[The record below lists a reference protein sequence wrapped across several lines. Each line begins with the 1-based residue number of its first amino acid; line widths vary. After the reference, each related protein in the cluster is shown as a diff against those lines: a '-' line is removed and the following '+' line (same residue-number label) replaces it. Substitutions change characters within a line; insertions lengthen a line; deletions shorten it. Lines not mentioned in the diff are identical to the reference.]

1 MNAQGWRPRRRQI
14 LTGGAAAAG
23 ALMLPGK
30 APAAISKKPL
40 SGVTLNISC
49 WSAPYPLMLRK
60 YIPEFEAM
68 TGARVNYTT
77 PSFPVYDQRMDLA
90 LATRSDAYDVINVTF
105 IFIGRW
111 IGAGWV
117 TPLDQFIAN
126 PKLTPAAWDAGDFL
140 PGATNVFRDAKGRLC
155 AVPWIADVMMAGA
168 SRYDL
173 IRQAGFTMPD
183 TFAEMPKMLAAVNG
197 KSGVPG
203 FITENHYG
211 WTFVGYLQGFGAN
224 VFRNPP
230 HDLMPVLDTPEA
242 IEAAGFFSDLLRKY
256 GPKGVLSYTYDEVVV
271 GLQNGQMNYATENE
285 DFVVPMAQAK
295 SKVAATCGFSMFPAG
310 PAGRFPQI
318 ASHGWGIPVGST
330 KKEAA
335 WQFITWALSKPLLLR
350 MFHDQGWS
358 SITRRSIIELPAFRR
373 KLTYNG
379 FDVAKIYLD
388 TVDLGAKGYMAYRTV
403 PPYPQMDREL
413 DIAIQSIVSGEKSA
427 QSAMAAAQR
436 NSLAQLRR
444 AGVKL

>member
-23 ALMLPGK
+23 ALMLPGR
-30 APAAISKKPL
+30 APAAIGKKPL

-77 PSFPVYDQRMDLA
+77 PSFPIYNQRMDLA
-90 LATRSDAYDVINVTF
+90 LATRSGAYDVINVTF

-140 PGATNVFRDAKGRLC
+140 PGAANVFRDAKGRLC

-230 HDLMPVLDTPEA
+230 HDLMPLLDTPEA
-242 IEAAGFFSDLLRKY
+242 IAAAGFFSDLLRKY
-256 GPKGVLSYTYDEVVV
+256 GPKGALSYTYDEVVA
-271 GLQNGQMNYATENE
+271 GLQNGQLNYATENE

-358 SITRRSIIELPAFRR
+358 SITRRSIIELPEFRR

-379 FDVAKIYLD
+379 FDVAKMYLD

-403 PPYPQMDREL
+403 PPYPQVDREL

-427 QSAMAAAQR
+427 QAAMAAAQR
-436 NSLAQLRR
+436 NSVAQLRR

>member
-30 APAAISKKPL
+30 APAAIGKKPL

-126 PKLTPAAWDAGDFL
+126 PTLTPAAWDAGDFL
-140 PGATNVFRDAKGRLC
+140 PGAANVFRDAKGRLC

-183 TFAEMPKMLAAVNG
+183 TFVEMPKMLAAVNG

-358 SITRRSIIELPAFRR
+358 SITRRSIIELPEFRR

-379 FDVAKIYLD
+379 FDVAKMYLD

-403 PPYPQMDREL
+403 PPYPQVDREL

-427 QSAMAAAQR
+427 QAAMAAAQR